1 MKSDIIT
8 IVLIWIFSF
17 IIYGIWKKY
26 INGDNKRNGNKRVRK
41 KGKIK
46 SGNKLPISDIFF
58 QN

>member
-1 MKSDIIT
+1 MGIIKEMV
-8 IVLIWIFSF
+8 IKGV
-17 IIYGIWKKY
+17 G
-26 INGDNKRNGNKRVRK
+26 K

>member
-1 MKSDIIT
+1 MGIIKEMV
-8 IVLIWIFSF
+8 IKGVE
-17 IIYGIWKKY
+17 
-26 INGDNKRNGNKRVRK
+26 K

>member
-1 MKSDIIT
+1 MKSEVII
-8 IVLIWIFSF
+8 IIFIWIFSF
-17 IIYGIWKKY
+17 VIYGIWNKY
-26 INGDNKRNGNKRVRK
+26 INGDNKRNSKKRVRK